1 MATVSLRTRIDKL
14 TRRYGDARPCVG
26 CGASPN
32 GPVQIVFGD
41 DEDTDRGTDTGGTYC
56 PGCGWPV
63 AMTFTIARPEP
74 EDVGNE

>member
-32 GPVQIVFGD
+32 GPIEIVFSD
-41 DEDTDRGTDTGGTYC
+41 DEGADQGVDGGSTHC
-56 PGCGWPV
+56 AGCGRPV
-63 AMTFTIARPEP
+63 VMTFTIARPEP